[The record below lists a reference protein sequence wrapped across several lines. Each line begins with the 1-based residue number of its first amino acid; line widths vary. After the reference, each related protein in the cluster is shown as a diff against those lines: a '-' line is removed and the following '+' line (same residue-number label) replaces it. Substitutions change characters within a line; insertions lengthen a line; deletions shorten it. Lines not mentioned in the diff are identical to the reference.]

1 MIQGFSL
8 LRRRALLGALACS
21 AAVGLAI
28 PTTAAAKVT
37 SLTSCQAIR
46 SPGKYRLDAN
56 VSTSSVLCFEI
67 TANDVT
73 LNLNSHTITGN
84 SEAFGILVLGGS
96 GAKITGPGTVTG
108 FAVGIYVNGVNGSV
122 GGVTAT
128 ENSFE
133 GIDLESPGNIVK
145 GNVTTGNSFG
155 IFVDGG
161 ASGNTIIGNYSH
173 GNSTYDLVDFNFNCH
188 SNVWRATTS
197 GPPTSP
203 AFTAA

>member
-84 SEAFGILVLGGS
+84 SAAFGILVLGGS
-96 GAKITGPGTVTG
+96 GAKIRGPGTVTSFG
-108 FAVGIYVNGVNGSV
+108 AGIDVNGTNGSV
-122 GGVTAT
+122 RGVTAT

-133 GIDLESPGNIVK
+133 GIDLESPGNTVK
-145 GNVTTGNSFG
+145 GNVTTSNSFG

-161 ASGNTIIGNYSH
+161 ATGNTIIGNYSH
-173 GNSTYDLVDFNFNCH
+173 GNSTDDLVDFNSNCD
-188 SNVWRATTS
+188 SNVWR
-197 GPPTSP
+197 GND
-203 AFTAA
+203 FGTANQSCIH